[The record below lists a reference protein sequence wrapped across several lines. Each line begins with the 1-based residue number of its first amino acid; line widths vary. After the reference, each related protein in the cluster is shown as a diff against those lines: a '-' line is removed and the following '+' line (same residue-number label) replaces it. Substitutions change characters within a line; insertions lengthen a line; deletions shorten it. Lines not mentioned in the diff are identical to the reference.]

1 MRKLI
6 IITGIS
12 GTGKTTLAKNL
23 NIKIEDSI
31 LLSYDELSE
40 KISDIIGFKNKEQKD
55 HLYSLKL
62 KIYKELIEECMQRE
76 DEVIILEKPFKIEWK
91 DYFESL
97 IVKYKYD
104 VFTINVFAKDFET
117 IWQRLIKRETKKEER
132 HPAHYLDSYYYNKK
146 DTYTPFFEYNYNSSK
161 YNYDKFLYNSLNIG
175 KVINVNDIE
184 EVDIDN
190 LIKKLI
196 NR

>member
-1 MRKLI
+1 MKKLI

-23 NIKIEDSI
+23 NIKMEDSI

-55 HLYSLKL
+55 HLYNLKL

-117 IWQRLIKRETKKEER
+117 IWQRLIKREVRKEER
-132 HPAHYLDSYYYNKK
+132 HPAHYLDSYYHNKK

-190 LIKKLI
+190 LIKEFNK
-196 NR
+196 